1 MRYGG
6 VSWWMPE
13 VFLLQVMA
21 VLWRALVTLFW
32 YGYNIGVART
42 YSTCLRHHESVNM
55 AALKQV
61 QTSAINMRAIHK
73 RAPSWTFY

>member
-13 VFLLQVMA
+13 VFLLQVME

-32 YGYNIGVART
+32 YGYNIGGART
-42 YSTCLRHHESVNM
+42 FSTCLRHHESVNM
-55 AALKQV
+55 AALKKVHEGDTQKS
-61 QTSAINMRAIHK
+61 TELDLLLK
-73 RAPSWTFY
+73 R